1 MNGQSIRYAV
11 AALTALGVL
20 VHGGVASALDRVT
33 LGTDWR
39 AEAEHGGYYQAI
51 AAGIYARHGIEVV
64 LRQGGPQVNQSQMLA
79 AGWLDFA
86 VVSNS
91 FLPLNFLKER
101 IPMVAVA
108 AFFQKDPTVL
118 IAHRDAGY
126 TSLADLRGKPI
137 MIGGDTRVGW
147 WLFLKAKFGYTDAQI
162 RPYTFNTA
170 PFLANPQAIQQGY
183 LTSEPFLIEQAG
195 GDPQVFLL
203 ADAGYSSYGS
213 IIETSQKL
221 VRKNPGLVQRFLNA
235 TIEGWR
241 DYLYGDNRAAN
252 ALIKKDNPEQ
262 TDAILAYALAK
273 MKSDDII
280 DSGDAKK
287 LGIGAMTDARW
298 KDFFDVM
305 ARQGVYPASLD
316 YRDAYNLRFVDRGV
330 GLAPQR

>member
-1 MNGQSIRYAV
+1 MNIRLKRCGL
-11 AALTALGVL
+11 AALAAIALL
-20 VHGGVASALDRVT
+20 TGGRASALDRVT

-51 AAGIYARHGIEVV
+51 AEGLYAERGIEVV
-64 LRQGGPQVNQSQMLA
+64 LRQGGPQVSQSQLLA
-79 AGWLDFA
+79 AGRLDFA

-91 FLPLNFLKER
+91 FLPLNFTKEK

-118 IAHRDAGY
+118 IAHRSAGY
-126 TSLADLRGKPI
+126 ASLAGLKGKPI

-147 WLFLKAKFGYTDAQI
+147 WLFLKARFGFSDDQI

-203 ADAGYSSYGS
+203 ADAGYASYGS

-221 VRKNPGLVQRFLNA
+221 ARDNPDLVRRFVDA

-241 DYLYGDNRAAN
+241 DYLHADNKAAN
-252 ALIKKDNPEQ
+252 QLIKKDNPEQ

-273 MKSDDII
+273 MKSEGIV
-280 DSGDAKK
+280 DSGDAKT

-305 ARQGVYPASLD
+305 AKQGVYPASLD
-316 YRDAYNLRFVDRGV
+316 WKQAYTLRFVDHGV
-330 GLAPQR
+330 GLKP